1 MISVQTHTGWIV
13 GTVAAMAVLGV
24 GALSPAV
31 ESHEKLVVA
40 KEGPVLVA
48 SPSVQT
54 VVIPP
59 LISRGQ
65 SASPVVHRVSAR
77 TGGLSHKVG
86 TVAKSTR
93 KSAPSHTQEAPL
105 TLEELRELER
115 HLDLA
120 SLSYWNRELNPTH

>member
-1 MISVQTHTGWIV
+1 MIAVQTPTGWIV
-13 GTVAAMAVLGV
+13 GAVAAMAVLGV

-31 ESHEKLVVA
+31 ESHEELLVA

-59 LISRGQ
+59 LISPGQ
-65 SASPVVHRVSAR
+65 SAGPVVHRVSAQ

-86 TVAKSTR
+86 TVAKSAR
-93 KSAPSHTQEAPL
+93 KSSPSHTQDAPL

-115 HLDLA
+115 HLDQA
-120 SLSYWNRELNPTH
+120 SISYWNTQLNPPQ